1 MAQGKVFL
9 DITMSLDGFV
19 AGPDDDVDQLHE
31 WIYGLTSWREA
42 HGLAGGDT
50 DQDSNVLAESIES
63 TGAVVMGRRWFDLGE
78 PHWGDN
84 PPFHVPVFVVTHRPR
99 ETVTKE
105 GGTTYTF
112 VTDGIESALEQAR
125 SAAGDKDIS
134 VGSANVVQQLLKKGL
149 LDELRIHVVPLL
161 LGEGVRLFNELGD
174 RQMKL
179 EKVSVLDSSSVTH
192 LRYLVLK

>member
-1 MAQGKVFL
+1 
-9 DITMSLDGFV
+9 
-19 AGPDDDVDQLHE
+19 
-31 WIYGLTSWREA
+31 
-42 HGLAGGDT
+42 
-50 DQDSNVLAESIES
+50 
-63 TGAVVMGRRWFDLGE
+63 
-78 PHWGDN
+78 
-84 PPFHVPVFVVTHRPR
+84 
-99 ETVTKE
+99 VTKE